1 MGKFTR
7 LCMKRIVLKRSD
19 GLPEIKCTPYF
30 KRACR
35 MIILYRTTMYE
46 QQTGIVEI
54 AEQFH
59 EANVTDKNDA
69 HLSEFENLSFSL
81 SFGSLPHAKE
91 EREEMAEP

>member
-1 MGKFTR
+1 MTG
-7 LCMKRIVLKRSD
+7 S
-19 GLPEIKCTPYF
+19 KCTPYF

-59 EANVTDKNDA
+59 EANVNDKNDA

-81 SFGSLPHAKE
+81 SFGSLPHSKE

>member
-1 MGKFTR
+1 MADDYK
-7 LCMKRIVLKRSD
+7 KD
-19 GLPEIKCTPYF
+19 KCTPYF